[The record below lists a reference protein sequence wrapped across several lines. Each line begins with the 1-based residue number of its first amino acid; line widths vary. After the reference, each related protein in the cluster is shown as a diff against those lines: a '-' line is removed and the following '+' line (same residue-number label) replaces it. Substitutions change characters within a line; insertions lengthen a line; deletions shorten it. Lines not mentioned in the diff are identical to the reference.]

1 MDTKYSTVRISRAT
15 AYRLRVL
22 STTLNISASECLEML
37 VPELDGDYPDRDSS
51 EKFTMDKAAVA
62 RCEKIVGNQ
71 MYGKL
76 KGV

>member
-1 MDTKYSTVRISRAT
+1 
-15 AYRLRVL
+15 
-22 STTLNISASECLEML
+22 ML